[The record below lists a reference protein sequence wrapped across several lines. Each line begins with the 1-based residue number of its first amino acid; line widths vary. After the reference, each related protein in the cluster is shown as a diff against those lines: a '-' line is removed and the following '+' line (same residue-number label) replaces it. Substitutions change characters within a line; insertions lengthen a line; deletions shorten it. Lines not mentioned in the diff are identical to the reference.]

1 MKSKPKVPVS
11 PAPKGKNGEARVQF
25 DLSRAE
31 FLSLLKAVL
40 LGETMANGYRVDD
53 RIQEYMDI
61 EQIILRL
68 AEREGFHELVEH
80 DPKLGAHFPTAKLEE
95 MTSDLVDDFEE
106 DSFWEEAADRLA
118 VRDMA
123 RELGEKKLKK
133 IPRVRFVLER
143 LKRANEY
150 HSEFENYGIDRLEIV
165 DTSEDRSGS

>member
-11 PAPKGKNGEARVQF
+11 PISKGDNGEARVQF

-31 FLSLLKAVL
+31 FLSLLKIVS

-53 RIQEYMDI
+53 RIQEYIDI
-61 EQIILRL
+61 EQIILKL
-68 AEREGFHELVEH
+68 AEREGFHEFVEH
-80 DPKLGAHFPTAKLEE
+80 DPKLGAHFPTATLDE
-95 MTSDLVDDFEE
+95 MTSELVVEFEE

-123 RELGEKKLKK
+123 REFGERKLKK
-133 IPRVRFVLER
+133 MPRVRFGLER

-165 DTSEDRSGS
+165 DPQLKPL